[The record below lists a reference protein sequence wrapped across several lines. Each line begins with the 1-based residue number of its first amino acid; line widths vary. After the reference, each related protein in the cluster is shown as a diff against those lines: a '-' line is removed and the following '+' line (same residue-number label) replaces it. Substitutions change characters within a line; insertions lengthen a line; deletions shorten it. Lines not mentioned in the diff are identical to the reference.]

1 MTSMDNNT
9 PPSAA
14 SDLTWLL
21 DGFKDRVPGV
31 ETVLIASVDGR
42 ATHVMTGLH
51 VDDADR
57 LAAITSG
64 AYGLMRRADVE
75 FGGPGL
81 VRQQV
86 AQLDK
91 RTFFVTAA
99 AENSLLAVVTGPEAD
114 AGQVGHEMA
123 LLATRAATYLA
134 TQSRTPDAAV

>member
-1 MTSMDNNT
+1 MTTMNDT
-9 PPSAA
+9 PPPAA

-21 DGFKDRVPGV
+21 EGFKDRVPGV

-42 ATHVMTGLH
+42 ATHTMKGLH

-57 LAAITSG
+57 LAAITSS
-64 AYGLMRRADVE
+64 AYGLMRRADIEV
-75 FGGPGL
+75 GGPGL

-114 AGQVGHEMA
+114 AGLVGHEMA
-123 LLATRAATYLA
+123 LLATQAAKYLA
-134 TQSRTPDAAV
+134 TQSRTLDTAV